1 MQQIAYSAANQSPE
15 RKVKVHSKEF
25 INGIE
30 HLIDPAVLKT
40 LYSQRKQAIQ
50 RVLAVQKAQRVGI
63 IRGDKDYIARESEIN
78 SSFSKEWTRRI
89 TKFQH
94 GPSIKQTTARCA

>member
-40 LYSQRKQAIQ
+40 LYSHRKQAIQ

-63 IRGDKDYIARESEIN
+63 IDSNKNYIARESELN
-78 SSFSKEWTRRI
+78 SAFSKEWTRRI